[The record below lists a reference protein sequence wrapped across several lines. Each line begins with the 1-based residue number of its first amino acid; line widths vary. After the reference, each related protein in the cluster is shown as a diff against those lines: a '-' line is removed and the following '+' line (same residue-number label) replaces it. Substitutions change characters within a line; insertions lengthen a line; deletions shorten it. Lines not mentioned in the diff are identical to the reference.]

1 MTQCIGSPAQE
12 MAEQYL
18 LGELQGPEAEQ
29 FENHFFSCELC
40 HEQLRTLMDVREVLA
55 AGPVA
60 GPAIVAAA
68 PGPRIPA
75 PRKQFST
82 RILAFPV
89 PMAVL
94 GSIAAMLLV
103 VAVLVSVQRSA
114 MAPAGHGE
122 SAKVAAPPQQTAPGI
137 DTAQT
142 PAAVQKTA
150 ARGKD
155 SDAKTGSTGSGD
167 TGSGDTGGSEKSSAS
182 ESALPT
188 ELALMADVHL
198 PGYQAPQLRGGDVAN
213 ADHAEFTTGMQ
224 AYAQGDCSSA
234 LPALAKVPSAAP
246 DGLAAKLYSGLC
258 ELQGRQLDQAQAS
271 FTVVTAA
278 GDTPELETAEYFI
291 AQTLLLRG
299 DAAGAKDWLNRTVAL
314 HGDYEVRAQ
323 QQIAQL
329 PH

>member
-68 PGPRIPA
+68 PEPRIPA
-75 PRKQFST
+75 QRKQFST

-122 SAKVAAPPQQTAPGI
+122 SAKAAVPPQQTAPGI

-150 ARGKD
+150 VRGKD

-167 TGSGDTGGSEKSSAS
+167 TGGS

-258 ELQGRQLDQAQAS
+258 ELHGRQLDQAQAS

-278 GDTPELETAEYFI
+278 GDTPEMETAEYFI